1 MDGLKNQY
9 KIVNKF
15 VFTEKSKNRKS
26 NYVFNEK
33 IKEKYKYL
41 ASSTDE
47 DRRASG
53 ADGLKGKGG
62 EIKIG
67 VKIKIRS
74 SILAGF
80 LYSDLTKFFVV
91 TEKENPFLCNM

>member
-53 ADGLKGKGG
+53 ADGLKRKGG

-67 VKIKIRS
+67 VKFDPVYWR
-74 SILAGF
+74 
-80 LYSDLTKFFVV
+80 FFYI
-91 TEKENPFLCNM
+91 PL

>member
-1 MDGLKNQY
+1 M
-9 KIVNKF
+9 IF
-15 VFTEKSKNRKS
+15 VFTEERKNWKS

-33 IKEKYKYL
+33 IKDDYKYL

-53 ADGLKGKGG
+53 ADGLKRKGG

-67 VKIKIRS
+67 VKFDPVYWR
-74 SILAGF
+74 
-80 LYSDLTKFFVV
+80 FFYI
-91 TEKENPFLCNM
+91 PI

>member
-1 MDGLKNQY
+1 MDGLKNQN
-9 KIVNKF
+9 KFVNKF
-15 VFTEKSKNRKS
+15 VFTEKWKNRES

-33 IKEKYKYL
+33 IKDDYKYL

-53 ADGLKGKGG
+53 ADGLKRKGG

-67 VKIKIRS
+67 VKFDPVYWR
-74 SILAGF
+74 
-80 LYSDLTKFFVV
+80 FFYI
-91 TEKENPFLCNM
+91 PI

>member
-1 MDGLKNQY
+1 M
-9 KIVNKF
+9 
-15 VFTEKSKNRKS
+15 T
-26 NYVFNEK
+26 
-33 IKEKYKYL
+33 KYL
-41 ASSTDE
+41 ASITDE

-74 SILAGF
+74 SILYWLVF
-80 LYSDLTKFFVV
+80 YI
-91 TEKENPFLCNM
+91 PI